1 MSRLLSILLLSLLV
15 VTAVF
20 VPNAYRPAIAQ
31 STANIQVEFRGQV
44 TVNGSNN
51 VKFPQIKGRGAI
63 AHLAGSGGGSGNNNS
78 PLYWRKN
85 ADGTTNFPSP
95 ADLGSTNGEPQFAVS
110 DVAIA
115 PSGRVYVIW
124 NHTGDNAIYMLSS
137 SDGAS
142 WNTGDRKTVIDDSSF
157 RVYTRVGASNNRLW
171 VVWNQDGRYRYRTTT
186 DITGG
191 SGWSG
196 TILLSSRES
205 INQPSIAVSPDGSR
219 AAIAY
224 GGSNGNIYV
233 GIWNGSSFVEKTV
246 SDTSEYLADPTVA
259 IGPDNR
265 IWVAW
270 RAVEGTVYFAREDD
284 NKDANGNGGY
294 PRGQVRTAEA
304 YGQVSISID
313 PQGTPHVF
321 WVGNRGDGWKGYY
334 ARQVEGQ
341 WYYADGNPGAFIAN
355 GSGTNTVSDF
365 AYGHGVSEY
374 FSGSTVST
382 RYYLFRSPGGC
393 QVTISIP
400 SVVPGANPP
409 IVNGTTVSGTLTP
422 SSGCTPDQQRV
433 ALNAPDTNQAAT
445 TWTAAFSNL
454 AISNLKQCQQTVY
467 AQVRP
472 SGSTGFSTWSSA
484 TFIADPATA
493 SPAVDASVQVMNPK
507 NFSAMPSIFSPITP
521 AGDLFD
527 QGASA
532 GDPGHTRINQMYL
545 QIGDLGDCS
554 GLDIFRIYGENVGPP
569 SASFYGEAGIAGGV
583 NKLVPA
589 PVNPNGGISLFE
601 VYVFD
606 RANNSQRFRSAIIY
620 DPSDTDGNENNG
632 DNGLGRPVM
641 DVQATTITPDNN
653 TLTILRQL
661 TINEISVTDN
671 LYRRGQVIP
680 NRYTNTQTPAD
691 NGTNQY
697 WGLWIAV
704 EYLGKGAGATTTYPA
719 LTGGA
724 LGTLRWQPVEVRNAS
739 GTPAVAFNMFDGV
752 LDRTATPNT
761 NGFGPDLTKDGTYRV
776 YVKAL
781 DGAGNASETT
791 YTTTMTLAPGY
802 QVITHHLPTILR

>member
-1 MSRLLSILLLSLLV
+1 MSRLLSFLLLVLLV
-15 VTAVF
+15 AAAVF
-20 VPNAYRPAIAQ
+20 VPQTRQTAVAQ
-31 STANIQVEFRGQV
+31 SAPQIEFRGQV
-44 TVNGSNN
+44 TVPDSGNI
-51 VKFPQIKGRGAI
+51 KFPQIRGRGTI
-63 AHLAGSGGGSGNNNS
+63 AHLAGSGGSGNNNN

-85 ADGTTNFPSP
+85 ADGSTSFPNP
-95 ADLGSTNGEPQFAVS
+95 IDLGTARGEPNYAVT

-157 RVYTRVGASNNRLW
+157 RVYTRVGASNSRLW
-171 VVWNQDGRYRYRTTT
+171 VVWNQDGRYRYRTTSN
-186 DITGG
+186 IEGA
-191 SGWSG
+191 GWSG
-196 TILLSSRES
+196 TVNLSGKTA
-205 INQPSIAVSPDGSR
+205 INQPSIATSPDGSR
-219 AAIAY
+219 TAVGYA
-224 GGSNGNIYV
+224 SNAGDIYV
-233 GIWNGSSFVEKTV
+233 SIWNNATSAFEERTV
-246 SDTSEYLADPTVA
+246 SNTGEYLVDPTIA
-259 IGPDNR
+259 FGPDNR
-265 IWVAW
+265 IWMAW
-270 RAVEGTVYFAREDD
+270 RAVEGRIYFTREDD
-284 NKDANGNGGY
+284 TGNFS
-294 PRGQVRTAEA
+294 PSRLTTAESF
-304 YGQVSISID
+304 GQVSISVD

-321 WVGNRGDGWKGYY
+321 WVGNRGDGWKAYY
-334 ARQVEGQ
+334 ARQVNGV
-341 WYYADGNPGAFIAN
+341 WGIATADPGTFIAN
-355 GSGTNTVSDF
+355 GSGATTVSDY
-365 AYGHGVSEY
+365 AYGHGVTEY

-409 IVNGTTVSGTLTP
+409 IVTQPTVGGTLTP
-422 SSGCTPDQQRV
+422 SAGCTPDQQRV

-445 TWTAAFSNL
+445 TWTAAFSSL

-472 SGSTGFSTWSSA
+472 SGSTGFSTWSST

-493 SPAVDASVQVMNPK
+493 SPAVDAIAEAMNPK
-507 NFSAMPSIFSPITP
+507 IYGAMTSVFSPITP

-527 QGASA
+527 QGPSI
-532 GDPGHTRINQMYL
+532 GDPGYTREQQMYL
-545 QIGDLGDCS
+545 RIADLGDCT
-554 GLDIFRIYGENVGPP
+554 GLASYRATIGSPPGTPYIDPQAITGGLYTNIVNVPN
-569 SASFYGEAGIAGGV
+569 AGDPTPGQRNFDLYVRDVAG
-583 NKLVPA
+583 NERK
-589 PVNPNGGISLFE
+589 
-601 VYVFD
+601 FD
-606 RANNSQRFRSAIIY
+606 RTIIV
-620 DPSDTDGNENNG
+620 DPPDTPIAAGA
-632 DNGLGRPVM
+632 GRPVM

-671 LYRRGQVIP
+671 LYRRGFSVP
-680 NRYTNTQTPAD
+680 SRGYTNVQTPAD

-724 LGTLRWQPVEVRNAS
+724 LGALRWQPVEVRNAS

-761 NGFGPDLTKDGTYRV
+761 NGFGPDLTKDGAYRV